1 MLNQAKHKLII
12 NHYRNPQN
20 QTNVKLQDYHQFE
33 KKTSYCGDQ
42 VILQVKLTEHHKILD
57 LKYKA
62 NACSMSLA
70 SASLMSVHMKNL
82 DKTTSLNKI
91 KCFLAMINKEDYNPD
106 ELHADLKALDIVD
119 QLPHKLNC
127 VALPWQT
134 LQAFLLS

>member
-1 MLNQAKHKLII
+1 M
-12 NHYRNPQN
+12 
-20 QTNVKLQDYHQFE
+20 
-33 KKTSYCGDQ
+33 C
-42 VILQVKLTEHHKILD
+42 
-57 LKYKA
+57 
-62 NACSMSLA
+62 LA

-127 VALPWQT
+127 VVLPWQT